1 MRFLWIKA
9 HFALANP
16 LRLVVS
22 FLTFVDE
29 LEFTMTQRFSVRH
42 RWALVAAL
50 SACYF
55 STAYAQPAADALYQR
70 ATAATCANCHG
81 TEGRTTEGSA
91 IPALAGMPKEYMVLQ
106 MKAFKEGTRPATVMH
121 QLTKGLTDAQI
132 NSVAD
137 YYASL
142 KR

>member
-1 MRFLWIKA
+1 MTHRFTL
-9 HFALANP
+9 
-16 LRLVVS
+16 
-22 FLTFVDE
+22 
-29 LEFTMTQRFSVRH
+29 QH
-42 RWALVAAL
+42 RWAFVAAL
-50 SACYF
+50 FAGFISSAQ
-55 STAYAQPAADALYQR
+55 AQQSAEVLYQR

-81 TEGRTTEGSA
+81 TDGRTTEGSA
-91 IPALAGMPKEYMVLQ
+91 IPALAGMPKDYMVLQ

-132 NSVAD
+132 NSVAS